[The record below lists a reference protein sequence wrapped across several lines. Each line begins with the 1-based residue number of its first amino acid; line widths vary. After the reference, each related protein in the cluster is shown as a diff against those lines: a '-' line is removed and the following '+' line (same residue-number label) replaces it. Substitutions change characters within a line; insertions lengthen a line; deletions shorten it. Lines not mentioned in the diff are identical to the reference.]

1 MTNDTVA
8 PTSRRRRQ
16 DGIGKQPPTLPVGL
30 FRYVAVTSWMHQLP
44 LVALT
49 VTVFLLEVVPL
60 ELQRRVVNDVVK
72 TRQYST
78 VVLLCAIY
86 VGAVLVQGGIKLG
99 LNIYR
104 AWVGERATRDLRRR
118 ICASIDATAV
128 TSALAEDQ
136 GTAVSMIVAEVEP
149 VGGFIGSSVSEPLMQ
164 IGVLATVVAYIIHLD
179 VWMGAAALALFAP
192 QFVFVPLM
200 QHAMNRRTG
209 ARVWL
214 LRQIGAGVI
223 AGCHDHEARHSV
235 DAVRIDRVF
244 HLNMRIFQLKFTMN
258 FLMNLCSHL
267 QIIIALLIGGS
278 LVLQGDLEIGGIIA
292 FISGV
297 GRLNDPWGDLVNYFR
312 EVSLTR
318 VKFDLLTTAVRQFAG
333 EPLAAGLSPNPY
345 GARE

>member
-1 MTNDTVA
+1 MTSDAVE
-8 PTSRRRRQ
+8 PTSWRWRR
-16 DGIGKQPPTLPVGL
+16 DGAGKQPLTLPEGL
-30 FRYVAVTSWMHQLP
+30 FRYVAVTSWVHQVP

-86 VGAVLVQGGIKLG
+86 VGAVILQGGTKLG

-118 ICASIDATAV
+118 VCASIEATGAA
-128 TSALAEDQ
+128 SALAEDQ
-136 GTAVSMIVAEVEP
+136 GTAVSMLVAEVES

-223 AGCHDHEARHSV
+223 AGGHDHGVHHPV

-267 QIIIALLIGGS
+267 QIITALLLGGS
-278 LVLQGDLEIGGIIA
+278 RVLQGDLEIGGVIA

-312 EVSLTR
+312 DVSVTR
-318 VKFDLLTTAVRQFAG
+318 VKFDLLTSAVQRFAR
-333 EPLAAGLSPNPY
+333 NP
-345 GARE
+345 